1 MLFGNYGSVNFLIQK
16 LHGLVFPHL
25 FILSKFNFNFFA
37 GKMLVQMLHASSSVI
52 HSGLSTTGFFKVVSV
67 LE

>member
-37 GKMLVQMLHASSSVI
+37 GKMLVQMLHASS
-52 HSGLSTTGFFKVVSV
+52 
-67 LE
+67 